1 MTADDQLPSTT
12 NTYEKYRIPIME
24 IIKFTDTLE
33 AGIQEKCFEVL
44 LKNHLSSGFVV
55 KSCPTVQS
63 PKKEAFVITD
73 LSGEMITFL
82 RQHNINE
89 EALSKLFIKEKG
101 QIQPI
106 YKITE
111 TKRAKAQIQIALL
124 TAFENA
130 LRGPNETF
138 EFETKIVRARCV
150 DLKFYGGKDFF
161 MNFMDSAR
169 LFTNFNSYD
178 VIKLSPEGKTEL
190 AKVVAALLSH

>member
-24 IIKFTDTLE
+24 IIKFTDTLD

-44 LKNHLSSGFVV
+44 LKNHLSNGFVV
-55 KSCPTVQS
+55 KSCTTVQS
-63 PKKEAFVITD
+63 PKNEAFVITD
-73 LSGEMITFL
+73 MSGEMITFL

-89 EALSKLFIKEKG
+89 EALSRLFIKERG

-138 EFETKIVRARCV
+138 EFQTKTVRARCV

-190 AKVVAALLSH
+190 AKVVAALLRQ